1 MALLIILSGSISAT
15 LLLLH
20 PTHTS
25 KNASSKLQK
34 MSSALPSL
42 MRRRIQT
49 TEIIVLPMTSLQPAL
64 FSRGRSEIVKLY
76 SAITIL
82 IFSSL
87 AAPTYYHRVLEIL
100 LASSAGWIAAA
111 CG

>member
-1 MALLIILSGSISAT
+1 
-15 LLLLH
+15 
-20 PTHTS
+20 
-25 KNASSKLQK
+25 

-82 IFSSL
+82 IFSSSRL
-87 AAPTYYHRVLEIL
+87 SL
-100 LASSAGWIAAA
+100 LQLITIASSKFYWPHQQDGLLPPAADAAA
-111 CG
+111 NFATYLSDTMIALQPLQRAQYFI